1 MFFSLLGVLLIT
13 AILLA
18 IICVV
23 GSITLG
29 P

>member
-1 MFFSLLGVLLIT
+1 MFSSLLGVLLIT

-18 IICVV
+18 IIATV
-23 GSITLG
+23 GRATLG